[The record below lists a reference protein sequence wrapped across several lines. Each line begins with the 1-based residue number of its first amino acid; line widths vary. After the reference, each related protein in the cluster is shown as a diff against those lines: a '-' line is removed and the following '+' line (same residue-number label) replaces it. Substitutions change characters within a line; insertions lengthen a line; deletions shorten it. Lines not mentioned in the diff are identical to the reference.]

1 MRTLCRRY
9 ALRQLISMFGAAKI
23 LDAQAAGLA
32 GSTSVP
38 PDDPLLDP
46 VNVMDFAAIARRK
59 LDPAAWDYLEG
70 GAEEEATLR
79 DNIEGF
85 RKIIIRPKVLTGVSK
100 IDTAQE
106 LFGVKLDYPIM
117 LAPTGGKTCFW
128 PEGEIVAG

>member
-85 RKIIIRPKVLTGVSK
+85 RKIIIEGGDVSQKLPSHSLRPYGQS
-100 IDTAQE
+100 TA
-106 LFGVKLDYPIM
+106 LIIVKPQTSM
-117 LAPTGGKTCFW
+117 A
-128 PEGEIVAG
+128 